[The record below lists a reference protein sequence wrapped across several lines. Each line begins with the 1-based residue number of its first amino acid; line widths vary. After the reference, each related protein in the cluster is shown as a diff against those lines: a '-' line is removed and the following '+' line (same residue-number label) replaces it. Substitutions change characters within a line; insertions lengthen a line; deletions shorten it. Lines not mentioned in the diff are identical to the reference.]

1 MMRKND
7 DSLKADEKMIKFLIF
22 SYFQVVFLQNAVIF
36 DSHVQ

>member
-7 DSLKADEKMIKFLIF
+7 DSLKVDEKMIKFLIF

-36 DSHVQ
+36 DSRVQ